1 MKAVIAALLLGLLAD
16 LASACPETPDAA
28 DCPPPAEQTDAA
40 LPAPAY
46 AAGLRADIGKVLQ
59 GPDFKRKD
67 TVRRLGTR
75 DWLRRLLKEEPAPQ
89 KAAPG
94 GLPDW
99 LGLVASLFKYLAIGV
114 LLAALGWLLW
124 RGWQWLSP
132 QVGGTRT
139 PRRAAVVVEALAL
152 PAGADAPL
160 PADVPAAA
168 EAAWARGELALALSL
183 LYRGALA
190 ALETHYR
197 LALPAS
203 ATEGECLRLARRSG
217 KPVVEAG
224 FAPLVRAWQAEAYAG
239 RAPADFRALL
249 ALYRQ
254 HFAGGVA
261 S

>member
-1 MKAVIAALLLGLLAD
+1 MKAVTALLLCLLAGV
-16 LASACPETPDAA
+16 ATACPEAPDAP
-28 DCPPPAEQTDAA
+28 DCAPAEALAETV

-59 GPDFKRKD
+59 GPDFKRKE

-75 DWLRRLLKEEPAPQ
+75 DWLRRLLQAEPEPQ

-124 RGWQWLSP
+124 HGWQWLSP
-132 QVGGTRT
+132 QTTLARA
-139 PRRAAVVVEALAL
+139 PRKTALVVEALAL
-152 PAGADAPL
+152 PVGADQPL
-160 PADVPAAA
+160 PPDVPAAA
-168 EAAWARGELALALSL
+168 EAAWARGDLAHALSL

-190 ALETHYR
+190 ALEAHYR
-197 LALPAS
+197 LPLPAS

-239 RAPADFRALL
+239 RAPADFSALL

-254 HFAGGVA
+254 HFATGA
-261 S
+261 AP